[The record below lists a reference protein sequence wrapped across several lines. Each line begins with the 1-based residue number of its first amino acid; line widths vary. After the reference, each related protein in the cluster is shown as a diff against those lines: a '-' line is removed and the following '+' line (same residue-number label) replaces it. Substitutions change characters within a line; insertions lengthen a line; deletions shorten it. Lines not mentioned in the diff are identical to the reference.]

1 MHMNQVRFVDSA
13 ELHYINYC
21 NTHVGTRPF
30 PHTRERPTPL
40 TTHPP
45 PTYGRVCVCPCEN
58 VFVVCVCVHDVC
70 VSGMGHGRFGWL
82 EEDPEI
88 FFSLSADRN
97 RIVLGEHL
105 VDVLH
110 THTRT
115 HTRYHTH
122 AHCVT
127 HAYTHA

>member
-1 MHMNQVRFVDSA
+1 MHMSQVRFVDSA
-13 ELHYINYC
+13 ELHHINYC
-21 NTHVGTRPF
+21 NKHVGTRPF
-30 PHTRERPTPL
+30 QHTRERPTSL
-40 TTHPP
+40 TTHLP
-45 PTYGRVCVCPCEN
+45 PTYGRLCVRVTMCCLCTCMCVCL
-58 VFVVCVCVHDVC
+58 
-70 VSGMGHGRFGWL
+70 GMGHGRFGWL

-105 VDVLH
+105 VDVQL

-127 HAYTHA
+127 HAYTSA